1 MYIYGIPFDSMQEDK
16 MEKILVRIPKDL
28 KDEIVKEAK
37 KKGISINAQMLFIIW
52 NWHRTNKPTD
62 ESL

>member
-1 MYIYGIPFDSMQEDK
+1 

-52 NWHRTNKPTD
+52 NWHKTNKPTD
-62 ESL
+62 ESLQIKTKPRAY

>member
-1 MYIYGIPFDSMQEDK
+1 

-52 NWHRTNKPTD
+52 NWHRTNKPPD

>member
-1 MYIYGIPFDSMQEDK
+1 M
-16 MEKILVRIPKDL
+16 
-28 KDEIVKEAK
+28 
-37 KKGISINAQMLFIIW
+37 KGTSFFFITSNRFLASVLNEW